1 MISAASTTLADVQAV
16 LAEPS
21 AVTAR
26 ELDRAG
32 LTTWQALKL
41 FRDSLKEGEA
51 RTVRIDGDIGFILGI
66 APHPLLPRRASLW
79 FIATERYWRTGADG
93 VRFGRSFIKSIQDR
107 YPTEH
112 LSARSWSD
120 HPDVERWFALLG
132 FRLESMQGLSRVFTR
147 GPSDKRKA
155 DILSSI

>member
-1 MISAASTTLADVQAV
+1 VIEAAPTTLADVQSV
-16 LAEPS
+16 LASPS

-26 ELDRAG
+26 ELERAK
-32 LTTWQALKL
+32 LTPWTALKF

-51 RTVRIDGDIGFILGI
+51 RTVRIDGAIGFILGI
-66 APHPLLPRRASLW
+66 APHPLLPRRSSLW
-79 FIATERYWRTGADG
+79 FIATEAYWRTGAAG
-93 VRFGRSFIKSIQDR
+93 VRFGRSFIKTLEAR
-107 YPTEH
+107 YPGEY

-132 FRLESMQGLSRVFTR
+132 FQLEAIHGMSRVFTR
-147 GPSDKRKA
+147 HPGGKRKA